1 MEFSRDVLVDFLL
14 RGGGRVSHAA
24 LLEHFKPLFPEDPR
38 GRASVRDS
46 FKKCVDSVAVVRTE
60 DGVRYVCL
68 KRRFQPPGRE
78 DRAGTGPGDSFRGQ
92 TAAGTSTSSGDDAA
106 APGSHSGSDVQV
118 CVPHVSTCVS
128 EGVCEERRGSGDMG
142 NRGSFRHSDRGSRK
156 ELVPVRKNIPAIEV
170 IQASPPPSAGPV
182 FLLPGPAPPQ
192 GSGCRWGAGDEARL
206 DQLDQLDQLD
216 HLDEDS
222 PRGSRRHFLQTM
234 VSSSPEVRRSVV
246 LRSWDPDAAGDAVS
260 LASSL
265 EDERA
270 AVTLDPLEHEWM
282 LCASDGEWPCLQRLL
297 EAEPGLVLKRD
308 FVTGFTCLH
317 WAAKLGRPEL
327 LALIVNFARQR
338 AVPVDVDVRSS
349 AGYTPLHV
357 AAMHHHLEVVKLLV
371 GAYGADVEARD
382 HGGRKACQYL
392 RDGVSGDI
400 RDIVGASHGAADPPR
415 AVPDHGGRWRLS
427 RALQAN
433 PRPPGDP
440 ADGEQP
446 PLRRRASLSKLQ
458 KLRSRTS
465 QLVHSTTFHG
475 PGDLPASWR
484 GSFRLRPKT
493 HFFG

>member
-1 MEFSRDVLVDFLL
+1 MVTFSRDVLVDFLL

-92 TAAGTSTSSGDDAA
+92 TAAGTSTSSA
-106 APGSHSGSDVQV
+106 
-118 CVPHVSTCVS
+118 
-128 EGVCEERRGSGDMG
+128 
-142 NRGSFRHSDRGSRK
+142 
-156 ELVPVRKNIPAIEV
+156 
-170 IQASPPPSAGPV
+170 
-182 FLLPGPAPPQ
+182 
-192 GSGCRWGAGDEARL
+192 ARL
-206 DQLDQLDQLD
+206 GGHGEQREL
-216 HLDEDS
+216 
-222 PRGSRRHFLQTM
+222 PTM

>member
-1 MEFSRDVLVDFLL
+1 LGFSRDVLVDFLL

-128 EGVCEERRGSGDMG
+128 EGVCEE
-142 NRGSFRHSDRGSRK
+142 
-156 ELVPVRKNIPAIEV
+156 
-170 IQASPPPSAGPV
+170 
-182 FLLPGPAPPQ
+182 
-192 GSGCRWGAGDEARL
+192 
-206 DQLDQLDQLD
+206 
-216 HLDEDS
+216 
-222 PRGSRRHFLQTM
+222 HFLQTM

-415 AVPDHGGRWRLS
+415 AVPDHGIL
-427 RALQAN
+427 L
-433 PRPPGDP
+433 
-440 ADGEQP
+440 
-446 PLRRRASLSKLQ
+446 
-458 KLRSRTS
+458 
-465 QLVHSTTFHG
+465 
-475 PGDLPASWR
+475 LPA
-484 GSFRLRPKT
+484 FRNHLRLLP
-493 HFFG
+493 